1 MLKVHYTRLSA
12 HSSSADLLEK
22 MLPRLPGAVHQQIL
36 DIRHPAVAL
45 RRAVGQWLIALAI
58 RDGWNLSP
66 LDYTIL
72 RSPGGKPVIEG
83 HPSVHFNVSH
93 SGDYVLCAASSAPV
107 GVDIELRGLP
117 RLPVARRFYHSAEID
132 RLERLSP
139 ADQSRCFY
147 DYWSAKE
154 AFLKY
159 LGTGL
164 ARPLNTFIV
173 EFTPAAALLREEEHA
188 APLPLRLL
196 PLAIDPAYSS
206 FLCTPL
212 DESPLLVEHALPL

>member
-1 MLKVHYTRLSA
+1 MLKVHYTRLPA
-12 HSSSADLLEK
+12 HSSSADFLEK
-22 MLPRLPGAVHQQIL
+22 MLPHLPGVLHRQIL

-45 RRAVGQWLIALAI
+45 RRAVGQWLVALAL
-58 RDGWNLSP
+58 RDGWR
-66 LDYTIL
+66 LDPSAYTIL
-72 RSPGGKPVIEG
+72 RPPGGKPVIEG

-93 SGDYVLCAASSAPV
+93 SGDYVLCAASTAPV
-107 GVDIELRGLP
+107 GVDIESRGLP
-117 RLPVARRFYHSAEID
+117 RLPVARRFYHPAELAH
-132 RLERLSP
+132 LESLSP
-139 ADQSRCFY
+139 ADQSRRFY

-173 EFTPAAALLREEEHA
+173 EFTPAAALLREGEHA
-188 APLPLRLL
+188 APLPLRLH

-212 DESPLLVEHALPL
+212 AESPLLLEHALPL